1 MRFTSFFDL
10 GRGGRF
16 FIGISYIH
24 ASVRFVEAKR
34 SISFCA
40 FFARF
45 LKIVK
50 VAIFAGSAA
59 HLYTA
64 LSIRVRTR
72 NRRFHESAVNNASE

>member
-24 ASVRFVEAKR
+24 ASVRFVEAKC
-34 SISFCA
+34 SISCYT
-40 FFARF
+40 FFTRF
-45 LKIVK
+45 LKTVK
-50 VAIFAGSAA
+50 IAIFAGSAA

-72 NRRFHESAVNNASE
+72 NLRFHESAVNNGSE